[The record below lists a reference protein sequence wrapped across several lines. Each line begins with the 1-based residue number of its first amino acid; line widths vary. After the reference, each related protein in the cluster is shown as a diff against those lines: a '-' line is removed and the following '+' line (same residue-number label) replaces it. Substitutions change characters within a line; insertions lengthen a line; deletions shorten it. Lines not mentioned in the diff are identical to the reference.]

1 MSGLGDRVGANTNTP
16 WGLPMFLTKPFSGE
30 KLLTTLRE
38 LLLAPRQSLPAGGA
52 GQPPASPS

>member
-1 MSGLGDRVGANTNTP
+1 MSGLGDKVGANTNTP

-38 LLLAPRQSLPAGGA
+38 LLLAPRQSLPVGG
-52 GQPPASPS
+52 GVQPPPGSS